1 MPSPSP
7 PSSST
12 PRPTAE
18 LPRETKSVLHLIRLL
33 ARELIRRWR
42 QRTADNSS
50 DEFTVDAKSRN
61 ESCHI
66 P

>member
-12 PRPTAE
+12 PRPTTE

-42 QRTADNSS
+42 HRAAETPS
-50 DEFTVDAKSRN
+50 DESTVDAKSGN